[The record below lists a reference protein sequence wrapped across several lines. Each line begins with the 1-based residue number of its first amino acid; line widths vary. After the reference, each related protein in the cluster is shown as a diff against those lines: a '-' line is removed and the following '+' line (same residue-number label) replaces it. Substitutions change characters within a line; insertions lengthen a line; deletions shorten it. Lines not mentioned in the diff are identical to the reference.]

1 MRVLVAPQEFKGTL
15 AAEEAADAIAAGIAR
30 ARPGWEIDRLPMSD
44 GGPGFLDALRRA
56 VRNDTH
62 AEVVHDALG
71 RPVLG
76 RYLTLRG
83 RSMAVVEAAQANGL
97 MHMATDERDA
107 MRADTFGV
115 GELLLAA
122 VRHRAATLLVG
133 VGGSATTDGGAGM
146 ARALGARLLDRQGA
160 AIPTGGGGLAKLD
173 RIAWKVPEAFAS
185 IDVVVATDV
194 VNPLTGPNGAAQVF
208 GPQKGAT
215 PEQCV
220 ALDAG
225 LARFAAVV
233 RRDLGVDVERVPG
246 AGAAGGLAGGLIAF
260 LGARVASGFDVVA
273 EAANLRARLRDADI
287 VVTGEGSFDSQSRQG
302 KVTGRILELAVEDGK
317 PCAVFAGRAP
327 GGGARTLDEVETD
340 GARRMSQAA
349 TALEALAARWASEQP

>member
-30 ARPGWEIDRLPMSD
+30 VRPDWEIDRLPMSD

-62 AEVVHDALG
+62 AEVVRDALG

-76 RYLTLRG
+76 RYLSLRG
-83 RSMAVVEAAQANGL
+83 RSAAVVEAAQANGL
-97 MHMATDERDA
+97 MHMAADERDA
-107 MRADTFGV
+107 LRADTFGV

-122 VRHRAATLLVG
+122 MRHRPTTLLIG

-146 ARALGARLLDRQGA
+146 ARALGARLLDREGGTVTA
-160 AIPTGGGGLAKLD
+160 GGGGLALLD
-173 RIAWKVPEAFAS
+173 HIEWKRPEAFATV
-185 IDVVVATDV
+185 DVVVATDV
-194 VNPLTGPNGAAQVF
+194 VNPLTGPNGAAHVF

-220 ALDAG
+220 ALDAA

-233 RRDLGVDVERVPG
+233 RRDLGVELEQVPG
-246 AGAAGGLAGGLIAF
+246 AGAAGGLAAGLIAF

-273 EAANLRARLRDADI
+273 EAAHLRARLREADV
-287 VVTGEGSFDSQSRQG
+287 VVTGEGSFDSQSLQG
-302 KVTGRILELAVEDGK
+302 KVTGRILELAAEAGK
-317 PCAVFAGRAP
+317 PCTVLAGRAP
-327 GGGARTLDEVETD
+327 GGGARTLDEVEAD

-349 TALEALAARWASEQP
+349 AALEALAARWAG